1 MASSGVHSNGYSLV
15 RKLVLTEGR
24 DIHTAV
30 EALGGKS
37 WGETLLTPTKIYV
50 KPALAACKTCDVHGI
65 AHITGGGFI
74 ENIPRI
80 LPDGLSAQIERGTWP
95 VLPVFTEL
103 VKLGGLG
110 DRPGYN
116 ILQHGH
122 RHGICGEGRRGRQ
135 ARRDAGR
142 AGRKGVSHRP
152 RGQDGRRWRKAG
164 SAVSKRIAVLCSG
177 GGTNLQALIDAVE
190 AGTIDGQIVLV
201 LANASKAFALERA
214 KKHGI
219 PAEFV
224 SKKQAGSDEA
234 FNDIILQKLK
244 AADADLVVLAG
255 YLPILGRQ
263 VVRAYEHR
271 IINIHPALIPAFCG
285 PGMYGHHVHEAVLA
299 YGAKISGATTH
310 FVDEQ
315 VDHGGV
321 IMQKSVPVLE
331 GDTPETLAARV
342 LTVEHE
348 ILPESVRLFCA
359 EKLGV
364 DGRQVHVL

>member
-1 MASSGVHSNGYSLV
+1 M
-15 RKLVLTEGR
+15 
-24 DIHTAV
+24 
-30 EALGGKS
+30 
-37 WGETLLTPTKIYV
+37 
-50 KPALAACKTCDVHGI
+50 
-65 AHITGGGFI
+65 
-74 ENIPRI
+74 
-80 LPDGLSAQIERGTWP
+80 
-95 VLPVFTEL
+95 
-103 VKLGGLG
+103 
-110 DRPGYN
+110 
-116 ILQHGH
+116 
-122 RHGICGEGRRGRQ
+122 
-135 ARRDAGR
+135 
-142 AGRKGVSHRP
+142 
-152 RGQDGRRWRKAG
+152 
-164 SAVSKRIAVLCSG
+164 LCSG

-190 AGTIDGQIVLV
+190 AGSIDGEIVLV

-214 KKHGI
+214 RRHGI
-219 PAEFV
+219 PAEFI

-234 FNDIILQKLK
+234 FNDVILQRLR
-244 AADADLVVLAG
+244 AVNADLVVLAG
-255 YLPILGRQ
+255 YLPIVGRQ
-263 VVRAYEHR
+263 IVRAFEHR

-315 VDHGGV
+315 VDHGGLGALGHHGGV

>member
-1 MASSGVHSNGYSLV
+1 MSKKILFCAA
-15 RKLVLTEGR
+15 LVLAIFAGAAQKRQVMLDRVVAVVGGSSILWSEVDEYAGELVEQRRQQGYTSDR
-24 DIHTAV
+24 DPHDEALEQLLMQKLLFNQALIDSVDVSYSGIAQRV
-30 EALGGKS
+30 EA
-37 WGETLLTPTKIYV
+37 
-50 KPALAACKTCDVHGI
+50 H
-65 AHITGGGFI
+65 
-74 ENIPRI
+74 
-80 LPDGLSAQIERGTWP
+80 
-95 VLPVFTEL
+95 
-103 VKLGGLG
+103 
-110 DRPGYN
+110 
-116 ILQHGH
+116 
-122 RHGICGEGRRGRQ
+122 
-135 ARRDAGR
+135 
-142 AGRKGVSHRP
+142 
-152 RGQDGRRWRKAG
+152 
-164 SAVSKRIAVLCSG
+164 
-177 GGTNLQALIDAVE
+177 LQALIDAVE
-190 AGTIDGQIVLV
+190 AGSIDGEIVLV

-214 KKHGI
+214 RRHGI
-219 PAEFV
+219 PAEFI

-234 FNDIILQKLK
+234 FNDVILQRLR
-244 AADADLVVLAG
+244 AVNADLVVLAG
-255 YLPILGRQ
+255 YLPIVGRQ
-263 VVRAYEHR
+263 IVRAFEHR

-342 LTVEHE
+342 LAVEHE